1 VILTCVRE
9 LKKLPAAPALQRRV
23 PKLTV
28 VNTVATS
35 DLGQFIDLE
44 RLTGAEGFLYD
55 RAVYNCAYF
64 KDEKTRAKVSIF
76 TTGKM
81 ISVGTKR
88 MFCEPQSIVTPRTYR
103 VRF

>member
-1 VILTCVRE
+1 M
-9 LKKLPAAPALQRRV
+9 QRLV

-28 VNTVATS
+28 VNTVPTS
-35 DLGQFIDLE
+35 DLDQFIDLE
-44 RLTGAEGFLYD
+44 RLADAEGFLYD
-55 RAVYNCAYF
+55 RATYNCAYF

-88 MFCEPQSIVTPRTYR
+88 MFSEPQSIVTPRTYR